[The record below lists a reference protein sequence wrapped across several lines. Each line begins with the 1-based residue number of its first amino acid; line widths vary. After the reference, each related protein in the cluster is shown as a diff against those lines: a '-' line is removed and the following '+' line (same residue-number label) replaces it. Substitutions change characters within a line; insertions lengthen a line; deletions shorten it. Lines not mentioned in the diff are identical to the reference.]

1 MNFQSFIF
9 FLDNHPSGE
18 ATQKFSEFLELWLI
32 LYKNN
37 KFGHYSLNSGNSKI
51 DLIFSRAS
59 WVTTAGPACQ
69 HSVTAL
75 TAANSGF
82 DRRFLA
88 AGDLA
93 GDKVDSYVILVT

>member
-1 MNFQSFIF
+1 MDVILNHAKTMNFQSFIF
-9 FLDNHPSGE
+9 FLDTHPSGE

-59 WVTTAGPACQ
+59 
-69 HSVTAL
+69 
-75 TAANSGF
+75 
-82 DRRFLA
+82 
-88 AGDLA
+88 
-93 GDKVDSYVILVT
+93 